1 MHATVRQYIPFV
13 HNSIWKTCFLISNLL
28 LLVRLWDCKPWR
40 RSRSS
45 WRRWRALLHRETAPG
60 TPTHLQWWQGSGT
73 LHCTLRPRQPSARW
87 TRLVSALAVVQ
98 DTTQRIRRCRGVS
111 LRTTTPWRRSLQRY
125 RHPSTWLAV
134 SEYDAIPSTES
145 EWVSECVDLYSA

>member
-1 MHATVRQYIPFV
+1 MQLSGNTFHLYTILFEKHASLYPIYF
-13 HNSIWKTCFLISNLL
+13 F
-28 LLVRLWDCKPWR
+28 LWDC
-40 RSRSS
+40 
-45 WRRWRALLHRETAPG
+45 ETANPEDEAEVPG
-60 TPTHLQWWQGSGT
+60 GVDERSFIGRLRLVLQHTWQGSGT
-73 LHCTLRPRQPSARW
+73 LHCTFRPRQPSARW